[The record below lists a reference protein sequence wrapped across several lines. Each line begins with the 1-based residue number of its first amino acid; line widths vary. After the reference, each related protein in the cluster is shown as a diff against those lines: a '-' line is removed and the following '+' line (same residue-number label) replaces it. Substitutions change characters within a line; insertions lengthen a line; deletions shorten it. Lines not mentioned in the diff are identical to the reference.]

1 MRVLRFL
8 LRAAVAIL
16 AVIGLLIVLLAVG
29 LSVVGW
35 RVATSETKSVPKH
48 AVLVLDLRH
57 GVGERRSTSFF
68 SELDDK
74 IVLHD
79 AVRAMAAAAKDSR
92 VTALVARLG
101 GDPISFAHA
110 QELRAAVR
118 EFAQSGK
125 PTYAFAES
133 FSETGDPSA
142 DYLLATGF
150 NEIWMQPSGD
160 LGALGIM
167 IEQPYLH
174 NLLDKLGVQPQ
185 LDQRRE
191 YKGGINI
198 FTDTGMPEPQRQ
210 NLQKL
215 TDSVVAQLAQ
225 GIAEGR
231 KITPDDAR
239 RLIDTG
245 PHSPDEAKSAKL
257 IDQISYWTDLMD
269 KLDPEGKRAYD
280 IADYAGQL
288 PSPGDHAAE
297 VALIVASGMIVG
309 GTSNPLVGEEV
320 TAADEIGEAIHDA
333 ADDKDVAA
341 IILRIDSPGGSYVA
355 SDTIWREIVRAKEK
369 KPVVVSM
376 SGVAASGGYF
386 IAAPANAILADGAT
400 ITGSVGVYAGKF
412 VLSGLWDKLGI
423 NWSRVQSGANA
434 GLWTSNAPFTPE
446 QWQKFQQQLDRVY
459 GDFIGK
465 VAQGRKLD
473 TAKVEAAAGGRIWT
487 GQDAVNAGLVDRV
500 GGLTDAVQMAR
511 NLAGLAKDRE
521 IALVPFPA
529 ERNLFELWAER
540 LFGTD
545 AVASRRSFAT
555 LLRAVHAL
563 APVIQTVAPMVEN
576 GDQRLLAP
584 AMQVK

>member
-1 MRVLRFL
+1 
-8 LRAAVAIL
+8 
-16 AVIGLLIVLLAVG
+16 
-29 LSVVGW
+29 VVGW

-174 NLLDKLGVQPQ
+174 NLLNKLGVQPQ

-215 TDSVVAQLAQ
+215 TDSVVAQLAE

-231 KITPDDAR
+231 KIPPDDAR

-320 TAADEIGEAIHDA
+320 TAADDIGEAIHDA
-333 ADDKDVAA
+333 ADDEDVAA

-500 GGLTDAVQMAR
+500 GGLTDAGADGAQFGR
-511 NLAGLAKDRE
+511 AGEGSRDRLGPLPRRTQPPRTLGRA
-521 IALVPFPA
+521 AL
-529 ERNLFELWAER
+529 RHR
-540 LFGTD
+540 C
-545 AVASRRSFAT
+545 RR
-555 LLRAVHAL
+555 
-563 APVIQTVAPMVEN
+563 E
-576 GDQRLLAP
+576 
-584 AMQVK
+584 